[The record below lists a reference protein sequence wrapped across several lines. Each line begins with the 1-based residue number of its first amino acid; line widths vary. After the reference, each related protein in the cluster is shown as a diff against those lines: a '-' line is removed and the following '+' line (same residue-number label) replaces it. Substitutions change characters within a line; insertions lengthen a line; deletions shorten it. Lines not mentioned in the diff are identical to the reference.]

1 MNTMGP
7 MLRGAVYLL
16 FAIVPLAGCGDD
28 TAADGT
34 TVVAPGDTT
43 ASYFSSSGSGS
54 GTGQTSGPLDFQ
66 VSDAKGNP
74 VPGVKIRFFA
84 GGRVFALTD
93 RAGTALTPT
102 DMAFFETTTDDRG
115 LSPTDIYP
123 LWSIPACD
131 LTADVTASGTVRA
144 SVGVASANW
153 TVNITVQKP
162 IGTAPTAC

>member
-1 MNTMGP
+1 MGP
-7 MLRGAVYLL
+7 MLRVAVYLL

-28 TAADGT
+28 TAADGA

-43 ASYFSSSGSGS
+43 VSYDSGSG
-54 GTGQTSGPLDFQ
+54 GGIDRTSGPLDFQ

-115 LSPTDIYP
+115 LSPTDIYAR
-123 LWSIPACD
+123 WNIPTCD
-131 LTADVTASGTVRA
+131 LTADVTKNGTVRA
-144 SVGVASANW
+144 SVGVASAVW
-153 TVNITVQKP
+153 TVNITVKKP
-162 IGTAPTAC
+162 IGTSPTSC

>member
-43 ASYFSSSGSGS
+43 VSYSSSGG
-54 GTGQTSGPLDFQ
+54 GVNRQTSAPLEFQ

-74 VPGVKIRFFA
+74 VPGVKVRFFA
-84 GGRVFALTD
+84 GGRVFALSD
-93 RAGTALTPT
+93 RANVALNSDAT
-102 DMAFFETTTDDRG
+102 FFETTTDDRG
-115 LSPTDIYP
+115 MSPTDIYP
-123 LWSIPACD
+123 RWSVPVCD
-131 LTADVTASGTVRA
+131 LTADVTVTGTVRA

-153 TVNITVQKP
+153 TVNITVKKP
-162 IGTAPTAC
+162 TGTAPTTC